1 MKNEA
6 GKRVLNLQVG
16 WRKSSGSHGQPSD
29 GLAGEGG
36 ADRATRLLV
45 GVRLLTKEHSTDAI
59 DKEDGDK
66 TDRENHRNPAASTHN
81 LVSPEARAQFFPAIL
96 IR

>member
-1 MKNEA
+1 MKNET
-6 GKRVLNLQVG
+6 GKRAPNLQVG
-16 WRKSSGSHGQPSD
+16 WEKSSGSHGQPAD
-29 GLAGEGG
+29 GLAGEGR

-45 GVRLLTKEHSTDAI
+45 GVGLWAKEHSTDAI

-66 TDRENHRNPAASTHN
+66 TDRENHRNPTASTHN
-81 LVSPEARAQFFPAIL
+81 LVSPEARAQFFPATL